1 MGAAAST
8 LSRPSQLSGNDT
20 LLKSEDV
27 RKMSDALFQFMYK
40 DWDTREVWEM
50 ANKPEDYV
58 IALSDLITNQFHV
71 LGYTTAKN
79 QIGEIYF
86 MKYDGAQGIK
96 GPTRGLAPPGHRYKN
111 DEGKEHEG
119 LTTGIDQQRAT
130 AKIIAF
136 YFIRL
141 FQIMGALLLVIK
153 DVNLV
158 EPEDP
163 TKVSSGRAIINQ
175 QVVLP
180 RFQQGGAAI
189 SSSVILGPYEFLRK
203 YMSTLSTTGY
213 AAAGISEKSTDGYMY
228 YKITPS
234 LFFMYKQPTVDVV
247 TELGRISMKKF
258 PEMKFA
264 LVIKRGPSMT
274 TMEIPIIITLVNP
287 DSMSEFKSPESYLDA
302 QEKADK
308 YPTQV
313 EFKLGKNTKD
323 FNLHRVYMIKEKA
336 AYTREYTID
345 YIFRHPEDIAFAS
358 ARGIDPNE
366 PKNFGKILEHMAL
379 NAAFTMT
386 RQPVTLY
393 VPKEEGV
400 NTAAKKTTKPGD
412 LPPNQTHPVVDEVYQ
427 LLKGKATQ
435 PHCIARALQLLD
447 LKYINSLSMADTPST
462 NICKF
467 VVADKKTDTTLGD
480 YGPLK
485 SLGQLYGKVNPLDRV
500 KIKPSHTEFATSMKV
515 LDAFVGSK
523 EAPATKSVLSVKEL
537 TDSLQGSEANDLKAA
552 LERIKKAFNSESAT
566 VDSLKS
572 ITLKK
577 PKGCAGKT
585 GDEKMEYSLA
595 TQLQGVSKKLLAY
608 HVNHT
613 VAIAKFLKTIFNIS
627 QRSDGS
633 WKVEGPKSDI
643 LFAGFPVLDQ
653 LTDTARELLVD
664 YYSGCEELYQKGVK
678 IWSDEQ
684 GGVVPAPVA
693 NAGAPANNIK
703 KNNS

>member
-8 LSRPSQLSGNDT
+8 LSKPSQLSGNDT

-50 ANKPEDYV
+50 ANKPEEYV

-86 MKYDGAQGIK
+86 MKYSGAQGIPGK
-96 GPTRGLAPPGHRYKN
+96 GRGLAPPGHRYKN
-111 DEGKEHEG
+111 DEGKEHEA

-180 RFQQGGAAI
+180 RFQQGGSAI
-189 SSSVILGPYEFLRK
+189 SSSVVLGPYEFLRK
-203 YMSTLSTTGY
+203 YIIPFSETMYTS
-213 AAAGISEKSTDGYMY
+213 AGISKQTRDGYTY
-228 YKITPS
+228 YRITPS
-234 LFFMYKQPTVDVV
+234 LFFMYKQPTEDSV
-247 TELGRISMKKF
+247 TELGRIIMKKF

-264 LVIKRGPSMT
+264 LVVKRGSSIST
-274 TMEIPIIITLVNP
+274 TEIPIFITQVNP
-287 DSMSEFKSPESYLDA
+287 DSMSEFKSPEIYTDP
-302 QEKADK
+302 QDKADK
-308 YPTQV
+308 YPTYV
-313 EFKLGKNTKD
+313 EFRLGKVTRDYNVHK
-323 FNLHRVYMIKEKA
+323 VAISKERIG
-336 AYTREYTID
+336 YTRD
-345 YIFRHPEDIAFAS
+345 YKINYKFNNTEDESFIS
-358 ARGIDPNE
+358 ARGIDPHDNA
-366 PKNFGKILEHMAL
+366 NFGRILELMAL
-379 NAAFTMT
+379 NAGFTMT
-386 RQPVTLY
+386 KQPITLY
-393 VPKEEGV
+393 VPKEEGI
-400 NTAAKKTTKPGD
+400 NTGPKKLTKPGE
-412 LPPNQTHPVVDEVYQ
+412 LPDKQTHPVVDEVYQ

-435 PHCIARALQLLD
+435 PNCIARALQLLD
-447 LKYINSLSMADTPST
+447 LKYINNLSMADTPST

-467 VVADKKTDTTLGD
+467 VVADKKMDTTLAE

-500 KIKPSHTEFATSMKV
+500 KIKDDKTTATEFATSMKV
-515 LDAFVGSK
+515 LEAFVGSSTT
-523 EAPATKSVLSVKEL
+523 AATKSVLSVKEL
-537 TDSLQGSEANDLKAA
+537 SESLQNSEATDLKAA
-552 LERIKKAFNSESAT
+552 LDRLKKAFNSENAT
-566 VDSLKS
+566 VDSFKS

-577 PKGCAGKT
+577 PAKCAGKK
-585 GDEKMEYSLA
+585 GDEKMEFSLA

-608 HVNHT
+608 HVYHT
-613 VAIAKFLKTIFNIS
+613 VSIAKFLKTIFNIS

-633 WKVEGPKSDI
+633 WKVEGP
-643 LFAGFPVLDQ
+643 
-653 LTDTARELLVD
+653 
-664 YYSGCEELYQKGVK
+664 
-678 IWSDEQ
+678 
-684 GGVVPAPVA
+684 
-693 NAGAPANNIK
+693 
-703 KNNS
+703 

>member
-1 MGAAAST
+1 
-8 LSRPSQLSGNDT
+8 
-20 LLKSEDV
+20 
-27 RKMSDALFQFMYK
+27 
-40 DWDTREVWEM
+40 
-50 ANKPEDYV
+50 
-58 IALSDLITNQFHV
+58 
-71 LGYTTAKN
+71 
-79 QIGEIYF
+79 
-86 MKYDGAQGIK
+86 
-96 GPTRGLAPPGHRYKN
+96 
-111 DEGKEHEG
+111 
-119 LTTGIDQQRAT
+119 
-130 AKIIAF
+130 
-136 YFIRL
+136 
-141 FQIMGALLLVIK
+141 
-153 DVNLV
+153 
-158 EPEDP
+158 
-163 TKVSSGRAIINQ
+163 
-175 QVVLP
+175 
-180 RFQQGGAAI
+180 
-189 SSSVILGPYEFLRK
+189 
-203 YMSTLSTTGY
+203 
-213 AAAGISEKSTDGYMY
+213 
-228 YKITPS
+228 
-234 LFFMYKQPTVDVV
+234 MYKQPTAQDV
-247 TELGRISMKKF
+247 TEFDRISMKKF

-264 LVIKRGPSMT
+264 LLVKRGPSTT

-323 FNLHRVYMIKEKA
+323 FNLHRVYILKEKA
-336 AYTREYTID
+336 GYNRAYTID
-345 YIFRHPEDIAFAS
+345 YIFRHPDDMAFAS

-366 PKNFGKILEHMAL
+366 PKNFGKILELMAV
-379 NAAFTMT
+379 NAGFTMT
-386 RQPVTLY
+386 RQPITLY

-400 NTAAKKTTKPGD
+400 NTGPKKPSKPGE
-412 LPPNQTHPVVDEVYQ
+412 LPPNQSHPVVDEVYQ

-500 KIKPSHTEFATSMKV
+500 KIKATATEFATSMKV
-515 LDAFVGSK
+515 LDAFVGSTS
-523 EAPATKSVLSVKEL
+523 APPTKSVLSVKEL
-537 TDSLQGSEANDLKAA
+537 TDSLQNSEATDLKAA
-552 LERIKKAFNSESAT
+552 LDRLKKAFNSENST

-577 PKGCAGKT
+577 PAKCAGKT

-633 WKVEGPKSDI
+633 WKVDGPKTDI

-684 GGVVPAPVA
+684 DSAPAPVV
-693 NAGAPANNIK
+693 NNTNIK
-703 KNNS
+703 KNS